1 MKTIRAAAI
10 FCTVLFAIGM
20 FAQTSGT
27 QSTPGQMGTPQQ
39 TTPAQPQMTPPSQQ
53 TPSGQASQPGSGSQA
68 GQSAPQSAPGQSN
81 QSNIDNQVNILSEQL
96 NLTKD
101 QQEKVRSILV
111 DQHEQAM
118 TLVRDNTLSREDK
131 IAKIHTLRE
140 GTISKV
146 RGVLN
151 ADQKP
156 KFDAMLQQQDE
167 RMRQREQGGSGNEP
181 GGSNPPS
188 GMSPSGTPPSGT
200 PPSSN
205 PPGTVRPPQ

>member
-27 QSTPGQMGTPQQ
+27 QSTPGQMGTQQQ

-53 TPSGQASQPGSGSQA
+53 APSGQTSQPGSGSQA
-68 GQSAPQSAPGQSN
+68 GQSTPQSAPGQSG
-81 QSNIDNQVNILSEQL
+81 QSNIDNQVNILAEQL

-118 TLVRDNTLSREDK
+118 TLVRDNTLSRDDK
-131 IAKIHTLRE
+131 IAKIHTLRD
-140 GTISKV
+140 GTINKV

-156 KFDAMLQQQDE
+156 KFDAMVQQQDE
-167 RMRQREQGGSGNEP
+167 RMRQQGGSGNEP

-188 GMSPSGTPPSGT
+188 GMSPGSTPPSGT
-200 PPSSN
+200 PPTSN
-205 PPGTVRPPQ
+205 PPGAVRPPQ

>member
-10 FCTVLFAIGM
+10 FCIVLFAIGM

-27 QSTPGQMGTPQQ
+27 QSTPGQMGTQQQ

-68 GQSAPQSAPGQSN
+68 GQSAPQSAPGESG
-81 QSNIDNQVNILSEQL
+81 QSNIDNQVNILTEQL
-96 NLTKD
+96 NLNKD

-118 TLVRDNTLSREDK
+118 TLVRDNTLSRDDK
-131 IAKIHTLRE
+131 IAKIHTLRD
-140 GTISKV
+140 GTINKV

-156 KFDAMLQQQDE
+156 KFDAMVQQQDE

-188 GMSPSGTPPSGT
+188 GMSPSNTPPAGTPPA
-200 PPSSN
+200 SN
-205 PPGTVRPPQ
+205 PPGAVRPPQ